1 MIKNLLTLITFLPLF
16 LSAQT
21 SWVAFRLETD
31 THPEEFSW
39 YVEDVATGDTIDQG
53 GPYGG
58 GSYGPA
64 GQRTEI
70 AEYIPLS
77 PGSYVLWLVDSAGN
91 GFDSIPG
98 AEVEFFLG
106 NWCGEVNT
114 SEIPDYTNWQEW
126 GYPFTVNSCL
136 LPIIGCDDPAS
147 SNYDSTAT
155 WDLNI

>member
-1 MIKNLLTLITFLPLF
+1 MIKNLLTLLTFLPLF

-39 YVEDVATGDTIDQG
+39 YVEDVATGDTVDQG

-58 GSYGPA
+58 GSYGPI

-91 GFDSIPG
+91 GF
-98 AEVEFFLG
+98 EV
-106 NWCGEVNT
+106 
-114 SEIPDYTNWQEW
+114 YQEQR
-126 GYPFTVNSCL
+126 
-136 LPIIGCDDPAS
+136 
-147 SNYDSTAT
+147 
-155 WDLNI
+155 

>member
-21 SWVAFRLETD
+21 SWIAFRLETD

-39 YVEDVATGDTIDQG
+39 YVEEVATGDTIDEG
-53 GPYGG
+53 GY
-58 GSYGPA
+58 YGPP

-70 AEYIPLS
+70 IEYIELPNL
-77 PGSYVLWLVDSAGN
+77 GDYVLWLEDAAGN
-91 GFDSIPG
+91 GFDSIPND
-98 AEVEFFLG
+98 EVDFFVG
-106 NWCGEVNT
+106 NWCGQINT
-114 SEIPDYTNWQEW
+114 TVLPSYTNWTEW
-126 GYPFTVNSCL
+126 AYPFTVSNPCL

-155 WDLNI
+155 WDLFGTA